1 MRQNETHFSE
11 TEIDL
16 TDKQL
21 AALPY
26 LAAAPT
32 MAEGARLADI
42 GRATLY
48 RWMNDHEFRATLERF
63 RSEAADLA
71 HAELRGFLL
80 QGALVLAEAMQDPNP
95 QVRVR
100 AARAAMSIGL
110 KAIDL
115 KELRQRIERL
125 DDAFALW
132 ARRKALR

>member
-1 MRQNETHFSE
+1 M
-11 TEIDL
+11 
-16 TDKQL
+16 
-21 AALPY
+21 
-26 LAAAPT
+26 
-32 MAEGARLADI
+32 
-42 GRATLY
+42 
-48 RWMNDHEFRATLERF
+48 
-63 RSEAADLA
+63 
-71 HAELRGFLL
+71 L

-100 AARAAMSIGL
+100 AASAAMSIGL